1 MNKKPN
7 YIQKTACLLLA
18 LAIIAGLWGCAKKP
32 VKRPTDKPVV
42 IEEKKVEPDIPL
54 TRILM
59 TEAAKFS
66 AEGNNQDALFVYNQ
80 ALFLAERKDKE
91 QILSGIEQV
100 LTKTSPPVIEEF
112 LQIKNLSI
120 PHSLLLYWLGL
131 NLATQNNYV
140 EAGKALDLFIN
151 TYPDHVYAED
161 ARDLLLAMKSAT
173 FKRDTIGCLLP
184 LSGKYHLFGQR
195 ALQGIQLAIQD
206 LSKAHDRQ
214 FHVIIKDTQSSPERA
229 AQCVDELNQEKV
241 MGILGP
247 MLTPRTAGA
256 RAETLGIPLIALTQ
270 KSKFPLQGDYLFLNF
285 ITPEM
290 QVRSLA
296 SYVFKVL
303 GLKKMAILYPNERY
317 GKRYME
323 LFWDVVDEFNGQ
335 VVGVESYDG
344 KKTDFATPIQKLTG
358 EYYPLPD
365 FLIPEILPGEEFE
378 ISGVPEEGK
387 ILQNNRGGATT
398 SIEEAIEIDFQALF
412 IPDSVSRVN
421 LILPQ
426 LAFNDATGMVLLGT
440 NLWHQES
447 LLTGAK
453 GYNKNAVIT
462 DGYFGNSKNPITAG
476 FEKGFKNLYATHPG
490 FLEAIAYDTTTI
502 LFEAALDESVDSREN
517 LKNALQGGRVF
528 EGVTGN
534 TWFDKTGSANKEL
547 FLITV
552 KRGRFMEISQ

>member
-1 MNKKPN
+1 MNKKSNRIPKN
-7 YIQKTACLLLA
+7 LCFFLA
-18 LAIIAGLWGCAKKP
+18 VAMVAGLWGCAKKP
-32 VKRPTDKPVV
+32 VKHPTDKPVA
-42 IEEKKVEPDIPL
+42 IGEKKVEKDIPL

-59 TEAAKFS
+59 AEAAKFS
-66 AEGNNQDALFVYNQ
+66 AEGNHQDALFVYNQ
-80 ALFLAERKDKE
+80 ALSLADPRDKE
-91 QILSGIEQV
+91 QILSGIEKV
-100 LTKTSPPVIEEF
+100 LTKTSTPVIEEF
-112 LQIKNLSI
+112 IQIKNLSI
-120 PHSLLLYWLGL
+120 PHALLLYWLGL
-131 NLATQNNYV
+131 NHATQNNYF
-140 EAGKALDLFIN
+140 EAGKALDLFID
-151 TYPDHVYAED
+151 TYPDHSYAED
-161 ARDLLLAMKSAT
+161 ARDLLVAMKSAI

-184 LSGKYHLFGQR
+184 LSGKYQVFGQR

-206 LSKAHDRQ
+206 LSKVHDRA

-229 AQCVDELNQEKV
+229 VQCVDELNQEKV

-247 MLTPRTAGA
+247 MLTPRMAGV

-270 KSKFPLQGDYLFLNF
+270 KSEFPLQGDYLFLNF

-290 QVRSLA
+290 QVQSLA
-296 SYVFKVL
+296 SYVFKAL
-303 GLKKMAILYPNERY
+303 GLKKVAILYPNERY

-344 KKTDFATPIQKLTG
+344 NKTDFTTPIQKLTG
-358 EYYPLPD
+358 EFYPLPD
-365 FLIPEILPGEEFE
+365 FLIPETLAGEEVE
-378 ISGVPEEGK
+378 IPGVPEENK
-387 ILQNNRGGATT
+387 ILQSSRGATT
-398 SIEEAIEIDFQALF
+398 PIEAAIEIDFQALF

-453 GYNKNAVIT
+453 GYNKNSVIT
-462 DGYFGNSKNPITAG
+462 DGYFGSSKNPITAG
-476 FEKGFKNLYATHPG
+476 FEKGFTDLYETFPG
-490 FLEAIAYDTTTI
+490 FLEAIAYDTATI
-502 LFEAALDESVDSREN
+502 LFEAALDEAVDSRES
-517 LKNALQGGRVF
+517 LKNVLQGGQMF
-528 EGVTGN
+528 EGVTGK
-534 TWFDKTGSANKEL
+534 TWFDKTGSAHKEL